1 MAVASPLQQPISQ
14 VVTPKSFDPQL
25 SCAVIGYVSVDDV
38 VVVAAVSAGWLLSS
52 DVLINS
58 PLKTTQLMS
67 ARADEQCLQAV
78 APVTPCAGC
87 RLWHR

>member
-14 VVTPKSFDPQL
+14 VVAPKSFDPQL

-38 VVVAAVSAGWLLSS
+38 VVAAVSASWLLSS

-58 PLKTTQLMS
+58 ALKTTQLMS